1 MVTSFSHDQEI
12 SITTEINTPD
22 RAEFT
27 EQMEERLISLTRD
40 FKEMEIAQMKK
51 GEIEA
56 RQKLQKAKQWVSK
69 TRADFQAELDRARKV
84 SDQAWSEVSE
94 TLRSSWTE
102 MKESVDRARSEFED
116 EEAEA
121 KV

>member
-1 MVTSFSHDQEI
+1 
-12 SITTEINTPD
+12 
-22 RAEFT
+22 
-27 EQMEERLISLTRD
+27 MEERLISLTRD